1 MENKIIGILK
11 DIGNFLIGEVVE
23 ETDTTLVL
31 KDLAL
36 LGITANGPQINIQF
50 IPADLLSM
58 QPPVGLKNLV
68 KDPTMAFEAKFKKEN
83 LLFYNLELNNEVIS
97 NYKSFTGKSANLIQ
111 AQHVTP
117 LTPDNNVVKL
127 FD

>member
-1 MENKIIGILK
+1 MEPKIIGIVK

-36 LGITANGPQINIQF
+36 LGITASGPQINIEF

-83 LLFYNLELNNEVIS
+83 LLFYNLELKNEVIS
-97 NYKSFTGKSANLIQ
+97 NYKSFTGKSANAVQPQ
-111 AQHVTP
+111 ATTP
-117 LTPDNNVVKL
+117 VTPDNNVVKL